1 MSDDLTEGQTAVV
14 PDGFV
19 INLWQRGFGRTV
31 GPFYSSRDPATNIEV
46 MAFRV
51 EEHHANG
58 MNNCHGGMLM
68 SFADMAW
75 GRVISNQRE
84 VGWVTIRHQ
93 LLDLAAHQFAGFV
106 AEYFFGFRVGQEY
119 LPGGIGDQHAVRRRQ
134 TLADG
139 GDPPLAD
146 DHRGVLQRLPGP
158 GEGSGAHDGE
168 GCRGKR
174 AVGRGEGVG
183 LCARV
188 EPGGKRAG
196 GPVLTTRLGGSPRC
210 RGAR

>member
-1 MSDDLTEGQTAVV
+1 MPNTSCEIVESLFNHAAAPAPSRKALAIFRGSFSHPGEMSDDLTEGQTAVV

-84 VGWVTIRHQ
+84 VGWVTIR
-93 LLDLAAHQFAGFV
+93 LVTDF
-106 AEYFFGFRVGQEY
+106 
-119 LPGGIGDQHAVRRRQ
+119 I
-134 TLADG
+134 
-139 GDPPLAD
+139 
-146 DHRGVLQRLPGP
+146 GP
-158 GEGSGAHDGE
+158 GLMGYWVEGTSEIIAEDGDIFTVAGRVWSGERVLMTGT
-168 GCRGKR
+168 
-174 AVGRGEGVG
+174 GVYKG
-183 LCARV
+183 IRSIRR
-188 EPGGKRAG
+188 KAG
-196 GPVLTTRLGGSPRC
+196 YRE
-210 RGAR
+210 AKE